1 MLEWKGAHEHCKSIC
16 LVQVFKDHTNL
27 KYSWFSKAELYSYE
41 EEGKAQVLAKGKF
54 A

>member
-1 MLEWKGAHEHCKSIC
+1 MHKEHCKSIW
-16 LVQVFKDHTNL
+16 LAQVFKDRADL
-27 KYSWFSKAELYSYE
+27 EYSLFSKAELYSHE